1 MNAWLNSLPE
11 ITSRDSPIDPLH
23 ADDEGFVEF
32 FTNQGRHNIRNYV
45 VSRLL
50 SSRWITL
57 TIRRLEH
64 QQAANCY
71 YSAGAHCL
79 DSGDGTL

>member
-11 ITSRDSPIDPLH
+11 IETNDGPIDPLH
-23 ADDEGFVEF
+23 ARDEGFVEF
-32 FTNQGRHNIRNYV
+32 FTNEGRHNMRSYV

-57 TIRRLEH
+57 TLRRLEL
-64 QQAANCY
+64 QQAAN
-71 YSAGAHCL
+71 
-79 DSGDGTL
+79 